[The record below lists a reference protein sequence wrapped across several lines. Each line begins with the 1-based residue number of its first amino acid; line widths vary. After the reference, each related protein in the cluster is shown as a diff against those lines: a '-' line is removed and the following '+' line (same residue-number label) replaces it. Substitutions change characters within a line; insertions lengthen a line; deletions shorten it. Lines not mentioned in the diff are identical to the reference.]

1 MRTGSAVATMME
13 DAWLADACLGH
24 GLAPEVQALVDAAA
38 KAWDD
43 EAQAEALLAQAAHR
57 APDHAAVFIA
67 RYRFYFY
74 RNRLADALD
83 VARECLAKAARD
95 IRAPQDWRAV
105 DATHANFDSYDV
117 LPRFYLFTL
126 KGYAYLNMRLGN
138 LGEGA
143 QALAKLERLDP
154 ADRLNGSVLR
164 GVLER
169 MGRDDDE

>member
-1 MRTGSAVATMME
+1 MDDTWLE
-13 DAWLADACLGH
+13 DACMGH

-38 KAWDD
+38 KSWDD
-43 EAQAEALLAQAAHR
+43 EARAEGLLAEAAKQ
-57 APDHAAVFIA
+57 APDHAAVYIA

-74 RNRLADALD
+74 RNRLADALT

-95 IRAPQDWRAV
+95 IRAPQDWREV

-126 KGYAYLNMRLGN
+126 KGYAYLNMRLGH

-143 QALAKLERLDP
+143 QALDKLERLDP
-154 ADRLNGSVLR
+154 SDRLNGSVLR

-169 MGRDDDE
+169 MGRDDDD

>member
-1 MRTGSAVATMME
+1 MHAGPEIASVTD
-13 DAWLADACLGH
+13 DAWLEQACMGH
-24 GLAPEVQALVDAAA
+24 GLSPDVQALVDAAA
-38 KAWDD
+38 MSWGD
-43 EAQAEALLAQAAHR
+43 ETRAEALLAEAAQR
-57 APDHAAVFIA
+57 APDHAAVLIA

-74 RNRLADALD
+74 RNRLADALI

-95 IRAPQDWRAV
+95 IRAPRDWRAV
-105 DATHANFDSYDV
+105 EAKHANFDSYDI

-143 QALAKLERLDP
+143 QALDKLQHLDP

-164 GVLER
+164 EVLER
-169 MGRDDDE
+169 MWRDDDD

>member
-1 MRTGSAVATMME
+1 MRTETGVATMLD

-24 GLAPEVQALVDAAA
+24 GLATEVQALVDAAA
-38 KAWDD
+38 KAWED
-43 EAQAEALLAQAAHR
+43 EAQAEALLAEAARR
-57 APDHAAVFIA
+57 APDHAAVFVA

-74 RNRLADALD
+74 RNRLVDALAG
-83 VARECLAKAARD
+83 ARDCLAKAARD
-95 IRAPQDWRAV
+95 IRVPQDWRAV
-105 DATHANFDSYDV
+105 DATRANFDSYDV

-143 QALAKLERLDP
+143 QALAKLEQLDP

-169 MGRDDDE
+169 MGCDDDE

>member
-1 MRTGSAVATMME
+1 MGTGSGVAAMMD

-24 GLAPEVQALVDAAA
+24 GLAPDVQALVDAAA
-38 KAWDD
+38 KVWDD
-43 EAQAEALLAQAAHR
+43 EAQAEALLAEAAQR
-57 APDHAAVFIA
+57 APDHAAVYIA

-74 RNRLADALD
+74 RNRLADALA
-83 VARECLAKAARD
+83 VARKCLAKAARD

-105 DATHANFDSYDV
+105 DATHANFDSFDV
-117 LPRFYLFTL
+117 LPRFYLFAL

-143 QALAKLERLDP
+143 QALAKLEQLDP

>member
-1 MRTGSAVATMME
+1 MGAGPGVASVMD

-24 GLAPEVQALVDAAA
+24 GLAPDVQALIDAAA
-38 KAWDD
+38 KSWND
-43 EAQAEALLAQAAHR
+43 ETRAEELLADAARR

-74 RNRLADALD
+74 RNRLADALT
-83 VARECLAKAARD
+83 VARECLVKAARD

-105 DATHANFDSYDV
+105 ESTHANFDSYDV
-117 LPRFYLFTL
+117 LPRFYLFAL

-138 LGEGA
+138 LSEGA
-143 QALAKLERLDP
+143 QALEKLQGLDP

-164 GVLER
+164 GVLDR
-169 MGRDDDE
+169 IGREDDD